1 MTAFFSNLSVR
12 ERWLVLGAA
21 VFVGSALLFAIIVNP
36 LMDKKQRYIRMA
48 QDKRQDLAE
57 FNEFASEYRSLQSSL
72 AEMKRKVASGSSDMS
87 LLAAMESSARK
98 LGLADRIASM
108 KPFTSE
114 LESSGMVQSSVE
126 MRVEKIDLK
135 GLVQFIEA
143 IETGPN
149 MAVTTRLRIKTRF
162 DDSALLDTTL
172 LVTTLEAR

>member
-1 MTAFFSNLSVR
+1 MTAFFSNLSAR
-12 ERWLVLGAA
+12 ERWFVLGAV
-21 VFVGSALLFAIIVNP
+21 VFVGSALFFAIIVNP
-36 LMDKKQRYIRMA
+36 IMDKKQRYVRMA
-48 QDKRQDLAE
+48 RDKRQDLAQ
-57 FNEFASEYRSLQSSL
+57 FSEFASEYRSLQASL
-72 AEMKRKVASGSSDMS
+72 AEMKKKVASGSSDMS
-87 LLAAMESSARK
+87 LLAVMESSARK
-98 LGLADRIASM
+98 LGLADRITSM

-114 LESSGMVQSSVE
+114 LESGMVQSSVE
-126 MRVEKIDLK
+126 MRVEKVDLK

>member
-1 MTAFFSNLSVR
+1 MTAFFSKLSVR

-21 VFVGSALLFAIIVNP
+21 VFVGSALMFAVIVNP
-36 LMDKKQRYIRMA
+36 AIDKKQRYTRMA
-48 QDKRQDLAE
+48 QDKRKELAQ

-72 AEMKRKVASGSSDMS
+72 ADLEKKVATSSSGMS

-98 LGLADRIASM
+98 LGLAEKIASM
-108 KPFTSE
+108 KPFSSD
-114 LESSGMVQSSVE
+114 LESGMVQSSVE
-126 MRVEKIDLK
+126 MRVEKVDLK

-162 DDSALLDTTL
+162 DDPALLDTTI
-172 LVTTLEAR
+172 LVTTLETR

>member
-1 MTAFFSNLSVR
+1 MTAFFSNLSAR

-36 LMDKKQRYIRMA
+36 IMDKKQRYIRMA

-114 LESSGMVQSSVE
+114 LESGMVQSSVE